1 MIKYDVTGNEDGKL
15 IVFIT
20 GAGVGAWMYK
30 HQQEF
35 FTDYKTVFFDLPGHG
50 VNDNL
55 EFTTINDAA
64 DMIKEIVVKEAKDK
78 KAIIIGHSI
87 GAQIIMH
94 MIDNYSDYIEKAVII
109 SGLNKKIKGVNWMI
123 KPMISSS
130 MPLIKYRWFAKA
142 QAKELVLPDNM
153 FEDYYQGSLKISKV
167 TLQNIMSENMNFEFT
182 NVSGVNV
189 DALILVGA
197 REKKI
202 MLKSA
207 LATKLAIPNSRA
219 YVVGNAA
226 HGIPY
231 EHPALLNN
239 MIEAFIGNKEL
250 PNDGVISL

>member
-1 MIKYDVTGNEDGKL
+1 MIKYEVMGNEEGKL

-30 HQQEF
+30 YQQEF
-35 FTDYKTVFFDLPGHG
+35 FTDCKTIFFDLPGHG
-50 VNDNL
+50 VNDNID
-55 EFTTINDAA
+55 FTTIDDAA
-64 DMIKEIVVKEAKDK
+64 SMIMEIILKETMDK
-78 KAIIIGHSI
+78 KAVIIGHSI

-94 MIDNYSDYIEKAVII
+94 MIENCSNYIEKAVII
-109 SGLNKKIKGVNWMI
+109 SGLNMKIKGVNWMI
-123 KPMISSS
+123 KPMIASS

-142 QAKELVLPDNM
+142 QAKELVLPDDM
-153 FEDYYQGSLKISKV
+153 FEDYYQGSLKISKL
-167 TLQNIMSENMNFEFT
+167 TLHNIMKENMNFEFT
-182 NVSGVNV
+182 NVSGVKV
-189 DALILVGA
+189 DTLILVGD

-219 YVVGNAA
+219 YIVENAA

-231 EHPALLNN
+231 EHPDLLNN
-239 MIEAFIGNKEL
+239 MIEAFVGNNEL